1 MYVFS
6 PDGLYMYDYDSKEDC
21 KGYLDLWGVERVEIL
36 GIRVMNDISTV
47 TQSEIYKHTLLE
59 NSENILKFKTERRNG
74 VGFSEPYEIIR
85 ISTLTVEE
93 NNNLINI
100 ALEVISGPEDIDV
113 PQLVRATDSDDF
125 CEYKP

>member
-1 MYVFS
+1 
-6 PDGLYMYDYDSKEDC
+6 MYDYDSKEDC